1 MDEPDREPTGADGP
15 LPRYPAQ
22 SRPEQP
28 MQQKQSPW
36 PWVVGGTAL
45 AVVLLAVT
53 FVGFVV
59 YALVLLSE

>member
-1 MDEPDREPTGADGP
+1 MDDPERGP
-15 LPRYPAQ
+15 EDAVPRYPAQ

-28 MQQKQSPW
+28 MRQKQSTW

-45 AVVLLAVT
+45 VAVLLAV
-53 FVGFVV
+53 VVVLCVV